1 MPKPPPLDHRS
12 KKEMVFDWL
21 RDAIQRG
28 VYQPGASLVID
39 ELSRDLGVSQIPI
52 REAMQQLESEGF
64 VEIKPF
70 SGATVTEIQPSL
82 ILEIFALLES
92 AEVISGRLACQLM
105 TEPELAKMEGMLV
118 DMDEAI
124 DDPDRWSLE
133 NVRLHEFLCDCARTR
148 LIKRVLSRTLDHW
161 DWLRR
166 FYLQDVSARRIAIAH
181 TEHWELLAAFK
192 QRDVGLAEAII
203 RRHNRSASNAYI
215 DYMRSTGLMTS
226 DSTAVWELTTPA

>member
-1 MPKPPPLDHRS
+1 
-12 KKEMVFDWL
+12 MVFDRL
-21 RDAIQRG
+21 HDAIQRG

-39 ELSRDLGVSQIPI
+39 ELARELGVSHIPI

-64 VEIKPF
+64 VEIRPF

-82 ILEIFALLES
+82 ILEMFALLEA

-105 TEPELAKMEGMLV
+105 TEPKLTAMEGLLTH
-118 DMDEAI
+118 MDDAI
-124 DDPDRWSLE
+124 NDPDRWSLE

-148 LIKRVLSRTLDHW
+148 LIKRVLSGTLDHW
-161 DWLRR
+161 DRLRR

-192 QRDVGLAEAII
+192 QRDAGLAEAII

-215 DYMRSTGLMTS
+215 DYMRNAGLITA
-226 DSTAVWELTTPA
+226 DSTAAWELTTPA